1 MNRNQVVEFRLDDVV
16 ELRKSHPCGGMRWT
30 VVRLGADIGLRCLTC
45 GHRVLLERR
54 VLEGRMKTFVA
65 RGPARPSLA
74 NSPSLALPHQGG
86 GEEKG

>member
-1 MNRNQVVEFRLDDVV
+1 MSASQIVDFRLDDVV
-16 ELRKSHPCGGMRWT
+16 ELRKPHPCGGRHWM

-54 VLEGRMKTFVA
+54 VLERRMKTFRE

-74 NSPSLALPHQGG
+74 SASSSTLSPGGG
-86 GEEKG
+86 GER